1 MIRSVL
7 SKISLQLF
15 TYKIRKILQV
25 RTEIRTNIFRR
36 MYVDACEMYPEN
48 TLSENSDIASTVT
61 QALLGLDSF
70 NLNIDESSVD
80 AVRQRAS
87 NDEWASQNIADYHR
101 VTAYYFSYNDSYSLH
116 SEHIEEAMRQ
126 AKEALASVEALSD
139 LSFSN
144 LVKSV
149 KNDKSLLR
157 KRIRASNKLKIERE
171 KLEIMSPIKITS
183 AHFSVSLTLIST
195 LFIISGFVYTKS
207 FFYWFGINVGDFY
220 SVQDYLASSIDVI
233 SSTALS
239 AFMGLLSLF
248 YGLSRALNDEL
259 HDGQFDIQEKRRDYV
274 LPFILITSSLGLA
287 SSVYFTGRWPS
298 ILVFPIVFTLLMY
311 TYFKIPIWKFVENK
325 AAVGTACLVIAFF
338 FMHLGF
344 RIKDNVEN
352 VLLDEYEPIYSIKLQ
367 SKYKQYSQMSYLT
380 SNSNFVFLVDT
391 QTKEVV
397 VLPKNSVTSY
407 KING

>member
-15 TYKIRKILQV
+15 TYKIRQILKV
-25 RTEIRTNIFRR
+25 RKEIRTNIFRR
-36 MYVDACEMYPEN
+36 LYLDACELYPDN

-61 QALLGLDSF
+61 QTVLGLDSF
-70 NLNIDESSVD
+70 NLNVDDSSVES
-80 AVRQRAS
+80 VRQRTS
-87 NDEWASQNIADYHR
+87 SDEWVCQNIADYHR
-101 VTAYYFSYNDSYSLH
+101 VTAYYFSYNDSYNLNT
-116 SEHIEEAMRQ
+116 EHIKEAMCQ
-126 AKEALASVEALSD
+126 AKEVLESAERLSD
-139 LSFSN
+139 SSFSN
-144 LVKSV
+144 LVKIV
-149 KNDKSLLR
+149 KKDTNLLR
-157 KRIRASNKLKIERE
+157 KRVRASNKLKIERE
-171 KLEIMSPIKITS
+171 KLDIMSPIKITS
-183 AHFSVSLTLIST
+183 SHFSVSLTLIST

-239 AFMGLLSLF
+239 AFIGLLSLS
-248 YGLSRALNDEL
+248 YGLSQALNDEL
-259 HDGQFDIQEKRRDYV
+259 HDGQFDVKEKRRDYV
-274 LPFILITSSLGLA
+274 WPFILTTSILGLA
-287 SSVYFTGRWPS
+287 ASVYFTGRWPS
-298 ILVFPIVFTLLMY
+298 ILVFPIVFALLMY

-325 AAVGTACLVIAFF
+325 VTVGTVCLVVAFF

-367 SKYKQYSQMSYLT
+367 SKYEQYSQMSYLT

-397 VLPKNSVTSY
+397 VLPKSSITSY

>member
-1 MIRSVL
+1 MIQSVL
-7 SKISLQLF
+7 SKISFQLF
-15 TYKIRKILQV
+15 TSQIRQILQI

-36 MYVDACEMYPEN
+36 LYVDACELYPEN

-61 QALLGLDSF
+61 QAVLGLDSF
-70 NLNIDESSVD
+70 NLAVD
-80 AVRQRAS
+80 DSCVEAVRQRTS
-87 NDEWASQNIADYHR
+87 NDEWARQNIADYHR

-116 SEHIEEAMRQ
+116 TEHIEEAMCQ
-126 AKEALASVEALSD
+126 AREAIASVEALSD
-139 LSFSN
+139 SCFSN

-149 KNDKSLLR
+149 KKDRNLLR

-183 AHFSVSLTLIST
+183 SHFSVSLTLIST

-239 AFMGLLSLF
+239 AFIGLLSLS

-259 HDGQFDIQEKRRDYV
+259 HDGQFDIKEKRRDYV
-274 LPFILITSSLGLA
+274 WPFILITSILGLA
-287 SSVYFTGRWPS
+287 ASVYFTGRWPS
-298 ILVFPIVFTLLMY
+298 FLVFPIVFALLMY
-311 TYFKIPIWKFVENK
+311 TYFRIPIWKFVENK
-325 AAVGTACLVIAFF
+325 AAVGTACLVVAFF

-352 VLLDEYEPIYSIKLQ
+352 VLLEEYEPIYSIKLQ
-367 SKYKQYSQMSYLT
+367 SKYDHYSQMSYLT
-380 SNSNFVFLVDT
+380 SNSNFVFLIDT

-397 VLPKNSVTSY
+397 VLPKNSITSY
-407 KING
+407 EING